1 MIRQFLCITTVVLSC
16 SILTTTY
23 AAPRQ
28 INEAQTE
35 KSTTKQSHKA
45 DFALFV
51 RLMEQVDMQKMTTM
65 IVEDAETATVEQT
78 AQVADVIK
86 NLQALSQ
93 SLDQASF
100 ATPEGKKVRA
110 AFIAYKDDSIYLLK
124 NQKQWENDEKQK
136 EKLIKHSE
144 QLNQTL
150 VESIQKLKVFAE

>member
-1 MIRQFLCITTVVLSC
+1 MIRPLLLATTIFLSTSMFNFV
-16 SILTTTY
+16 Y
-23 AAPRQ
+23 ADKATN
-28 INEAQTE
+28 IEM
-35 KSTTKQSHKA
+35 KQHNTQKAHQA

-65 IVEDAETATVEQT
+65 IVEDTETATVEQT

-93 SLDQASF
+93 FLDQSSF

-110 AFIAYKDDSIYLLK
+110 AFIAYNDDSIYLLK

>member
-1 MIRQFLCITTVVLSC
+1 MIRPLLLATTIFLSTSMFNFV
-16 SILTTTY
+16 Y
-23 AAPRQ
+23 ADKATN
-28 INEAQTE
+28 IEM
-35 KSTTKQSHKA
+35 KQQNTQKAHQA

-51 RLMEQVDMQKMTTM
+51 HLMEQVDMQKMTTM
-65 IVEDAETATVEQT
+65 IVEDAETVTVEQT

-110 AFIAYKDDSIYLLK
+110 AFIAYNDDSIYLLK